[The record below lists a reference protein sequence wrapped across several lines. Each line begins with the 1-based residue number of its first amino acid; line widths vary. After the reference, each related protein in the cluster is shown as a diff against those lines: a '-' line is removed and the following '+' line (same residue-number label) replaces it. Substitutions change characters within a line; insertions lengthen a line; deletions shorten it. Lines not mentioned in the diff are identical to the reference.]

1 MKAKQPKYYEMY
13 DILQREIASGTY
25 PPGSFL
31 PTENALVARYGVS
44 KTTIRHAV
52 KLLKDNAL
60 VEVRQG
66 SGTRILAPKEKEID
80 LPKFHTQGNAVTV
93 SARYSGPKS
102 DQIRN
107 TRSVTDQVPASAVCA
122 EALSV
127 PEGTMVWRMQRM
139 QRVGSRVF
147 GYMVNYL
154 SVETFPD
161 LSSRGEITVDLYGH
175 LKRQYGVET
184 ASSDERVTPVI
195 AGFMEGQYLGVPA
208 GTPLLQL
215 CRKVTSSDGKPVEY
229 GETLVRPDRFSLLI
243 HTEYNV

>member
-1 MKAKQPKYYEMY
+1 MKAKQPKYYETY
-13 DILQREIASGTY
+13 ELLRQEIASGIY

-31 PTENALVARYGVS
+31 PTENELVARHQVS

-66 SGTRILAPKEKEID
+66 SGTRILAPPEKEIS
-80 LPKFHTQGNAVTV
+80 LPKYHTQGNAVTV

-102 DQIRN
+102 EQVRN
-107 TRSVTDQVPASAVCA
+107 TRSVTDQVPASPACA

-127 PEGTMVWRMQRM
+127 PEGTLVWRMQRM
-139 QRVGSRVF
+139 QRVGSKVF

-154 SVETFPD
+154 SAELFPD

-175 LKRQYGVET
+175 LKRQYGIET
-184 ASSDERVTPVI
+184 ASSDERVTPVT
-195 AGFMEGQYLGVPA
+195 AGFMEAQYLDVPA
-208 GTPLLQL
+208 GTPLLL
-215 CRKVTSSDGKPVEY
+215 LSRRVLSSDGKPVEY
-229 GETLVRPDRFSLLI
+229 AETLVRPDRFTLLI
-243 HTEYNV
+243 HTDYKC